1 MCDADE
7 RSCCLYYGAAITSR
21 AKRERSLPL
30 INPAT
35 TNRMLRIAAAF
46 NAAGMHC
53 AILSPA
59 IMPRISGGGGWM
71 CSIAQRVSGVPIL
84 SIRQLRRKYIGY
96 LLTPFTAIAAAVVL
110 ARRRK
115 IKTIVQYCYFPDAF
129 LFSLWCK
136 IAYGSKVVL
145 DLEDICRPRLADWK
159 PGSETRPV
167 LQLWGWCLMKL
178 SVWLADMV
186 IMPTAKFSPVVPEK
200 KRLVISGCQN
210 VSPDDA
216 IKPSDGEIRLLFSG
230 GITEE
235 NGIVLL
241 FDALKRLDGQERNF
255 NVSVCGMGC
264 RKEWAED
271 RAKELVNIDATV
283 LGFLDSDAFVSL
295 YKETDA
301 CFAIQNPYGR
311 HGQFKTPSKGYEALC
326 SGKLLIVS
334 DIGDFGELPDK
345 VCYHLRPY
353 SAETLAEI
361 LESLTQD
368 VVNAKRRAALEYAR
382 QNFDVRVIGE
392 MLKKRLSN

>member
-1 MCDADE
+1 MSDADK

-35 TNRMLRIAAAF
+35 TNRMMRIAAAF
-46 NAAGMHC
+46 NAAGEHC

-71 CSIAQRVSGVPIL
+71 RPVAQRVAGVPIL
-84 SIRQLRRKYIGY
+84 SIRQLRRRYIGY
-96 LLTPFTAIAAAVVL
+96 LLTPFTAIAAAVRLV
-110 ARRRK
+110 RRRK
-115 IKTIVQYCYFPDAF
+115 IKTVVQYCYFPDAF

-136 IAYGSKVVL
+136 IAYGSNVVL

-159 PGSETRPV
+159 RGSETRPV

-178 SVWLADMV
+178 SVWLADTV
-186 IMPTAKFSPVVPEK
+186 IMPTAKFSSVVPEK
-200 KRLVISGCQN
+200 KRLVISGCQD
-210 VSPDDA
+210 VVPEDA
-216 IKPSDGEIRLLFSG
+216 VRPNDGAIRLLFSG

-241 FDALKRLDGQERNF
+241 FDALKRLDGQKRNF
-255 NVSVCGMGC
+255 KVSVCGMGC

-271 RAKELVNIDATV
+271 RAKELVNIEATV
-283 LGFLDSDAFVSL
+283 LGFLDSDVFASL
-295 YKETDA
+295 YMETDA

-345 VCYHLRPY
+345 ICCHLRPY
-353 SAETLAEI
+353 RVETLAAI

-368 VVNAKRRAALEYAR
+368 VMNAKRRAALEYAR
-382 QNFDVRVIGE
+382 QNFDVGVIGE
-392 MLKKRLSN
+392 KLRERLAK